1 MSKICQLKSVT
12 VRDFRSIGGQITVP
26 LDAPVVLLHGLN
38 GAGKTSV
45 LSALE
50 LALTGAVD
58 SMRRADPTYLRH
70 LVHRGATD
78 ASVSLEVSY
87 VDGSVGTWS
96 RASSEKGWASESL
109 LTPDDAVF
117 YRERSYLAQA
127 TLGRLLEIYG
137 TNEPTQ
143 GSALTRFVNDVLGL
157 DTLEALIDGLSPA
170 KDLRNT
176 RTLVPEI
183 SDLELESRSLSSQV
197 AQVRQQAIGLASTVQ
212 SMITQ
217 ADAEIATLTQRLGT
231 QQTEA
236 LITSELS
243 ADSDEADL
251 VALAGSR
258 REVDSMTKRLQ
269 AAEETT
275 AGSDLMALERRSS
288 EAALRLEKWRASQ
301 GARIER
307 ILDDVR
313 SEILD
318 LPSTAEVGP
327 AETLDVALS
336 RVTSDLER
344 TTSLL
349 MLDERLG
356 ARIDDLER
364 SLEAASSRR
373 AIVNEQLAEQVSGSG
388 DVARL
393 LSELIPHLH
402 GDSCVVCGRDFS
414 EVSEEPLAAFAARR
428 ASAFSAQAARV
439 SELTELRSAVVSEIA
454 EVEDEIKATK
464 ARLLES
470 SDLAALTSRRADFEE
485 WRDRLSRYREA
496 AEVGTAAIRES
507 NEARHS
513 VVIARDSAEVWI
525 ELENS
530 LRTVALD
537 LGLAMQDTATPL
549 EIKLRQAGEE
559 IRSRIENLE
568 ARVSSRRRLI
578 ELSKAKDAAAAEL
591 AQARTEEAEL
601 EKRSLLTT
609 RKSVGLDRARDQ
621 AKAVLKIAIETQG
634 SVVRKVFNESLN
646 AVWRDLFVRLA
657 PNEPFVP
664 AFHVQHGAR
673 DTKPQLVTMHRSGG
687 EGGSP
692 GSMLS
697 SGNLNTAALTLF
709 LALHL
714 SSGDRM
720 PVLVLD
726 DPVQS
731 MDDVHISQFAALLR
745 TLSKQHGRQI
755 LVAVHERALFD
766 YLSLELSPAFEG
778 DSLITVEIGK
788 HADGSTMTVP
798 TYIKWREDP
807 VRAAG

>member
-1 MSKICQLKSVT
+1 MSNIRQLKSVT
-12 VRDFRSIGGQITVP
+12 VRDFRSIKGQITVP

-58 SMRRADPTYLRH
+58 SMRRTDPTYLRH
-70 LVHRGATD
+70 LVHRGAAD
-78 ASVSLEVSY
+78 SSVSLEVTC
-87 VDGSVGTWS
+87 VDGSVGSWS
-96 RASSEKGWASESL
+96 RTSSENGWASDSL
-109 LTPDDAVF
+109 LAPDDAAF

-157 DTLEALIDGLSPA
+157 DDLESLIDGLTPA

-183 SDLELESRSLSSQV
+183 ADLEIESRSLSSQV
-197 AQVRQQAIGLASTVQ
+197 AQVRQQALGLASTVQ
-212 SMITQ
+212 SMIVQ
-217 ADAEIATLTQRLGT
+217 ADAEIASLTERLGI
-231 QQTEA
+231 QQTDA
-236 LITSELS
+236 LITSES
-243 ADSDEADL
+243 TADSDESDL

-269 AAEETT
+269 DAEDTT
-275 AGSDLMALERRSS
+275 AGSDLMALERQSS
-288 EAALRLEKWRASQ
+288 EAALRLDDWRGEQ
-301 GARIER
+301 GALIEK
-307 ILDDVR
+307 ILDHVR
-313 SEILD
+313 AEILD

-327 AETLDVALS
+327 AESLDVALS
-336 RVTSDLER
+336 RVISDLER
-344 TTSLL
+344 TTSSL
-349 MLDERLG
+349 MLDERL
-356 ARIDDLER
+356 RTRVDELER
-364 SLEAASSRR
+364 SREAASSRR
-373 AIVNEQLAEQVSGSG
+373 AIVNEQLAEQVSDTG

-402 GDSCVVCGRDFS
+402 DDSCIVCGRDFS

-439 SELTELRSAVVSEIA
+439 SELTELRSAVVAEIA
-454 EVEDEIKATK
+454 QIGDEIEVTK
-464 ARLLES
+464 VRLLES
-470 SDLAALTSRRADFEE
+470 SDRAALASRKANFAT
-485 WRDRLSRYREA
+485 WRDDLSSYREA
-496 AEVGTAAIRES
+496 AEIGAAAIRES

-513 VVIARDSAEVWI
+513 VVVARESTQVWI

-530 LRTVALD
+530 LRTVVLD
-537 LGLAMQDTATPL
+537 LGLAMQDAATPL
-549 EIKLRQAGEE
+549 ETKLHLAGEE
-559 IRSRIENLE
+559 IRSRIDKLE
-568 ARVSSRRRLI
+568 ARVSSRRKLA
-578 ELSKAKDAAAAEL
+578 ELTKAKKAAADEL
-591 AQARTEEAEL
+591 AQARTVEAEL
-601 EKRSLLTT
+601 EKGVLLAT
-609 RKSVGLDRARDQ
+609 RKNVGLDHARDH
-621 AKAVLKIAIETQG
+621 AKAVLKIATETQG
-634 SVVRKVFNESLN
+634 SIVRKVFNESLN

-664 AFHVQHGAR
+664 AFHVKHGMR
-673 DTKPQLVTMHRSGG
+673 ETKPHLVTTHRSGG

-714 SSGDRM
+714 SSGERM

-778 DSLITVEIGK
+778 DSLITVEIKK
-788 HADGSTMTVP
+788 HVDGSTMTEP
-798 TYIKWREDP
+798 TYFKWREDP